1 MLFCMDWSRIS
12 FDWSRARAFLAT
24 AEEGS
29 LSAAARAL
37 GLAQPTL
44 GRQVDA
50 LEEELGVAL
59 FERFGRGLQLT
70 PAGEALLPYARQMGD
85 AAAGLAM
92 AAFGQSG
99 EIAGNVT
106 ISASDATAAFV
117 LPPILRTLSQSHPE
131 ISLTVLADNSSAD
144 LMRREADIA
153 IRNFRPKEPDLV
165 ARKVRD
171 AVGGYYAAPA
181 YLDPLGPIT
190 RVSDLARARFISPGP
205 VDQLISILGPQG
217 LALSRENCP
226 YQCNSFPAMWAM
238 MREGLGIGIIDT
250 QIGDA
255 ATDLVRVLP
264 DEAPFRFEIWLVA
277 HREVHRN
284 ARLRIVFDTL
294 AAQL

>member
-1 MLFCMDWSRIS
+1 MDWSRVT

-92 AAFGQSG
+92 AAFGQSTQ
-99 EIAGNVT
+99 IAGTVT
-106 ISASDATAAFV
+106 LSVSDAMAAFT
-117 LPPILRTLSQSHPE
+117 LPPILREFSAQYPDIRLN
-131 ISLTVLADNSSAD
+131 ILAENTAAD

-153 IRNFRPKEPDLV
+153 VRSFRPKEPDLV
-165 ARKVRD
+165 AKKLRD
-171 AVGGYYAAPA
+171 ASGGLYATPA
-181 YLDPLGPIT
+181 YLDSIGPVESFADLG
-190 RVSDLARARFISPGP
+190 RAVFVSPGP
-205 VDQLISILGPQG
+205 PEQLMAILNPQG
-217 LALSRENCP
+217 FSLTTENFL
-226 YQCNSFPAMWAM
+226 YQCNNFPAMWPM
-238 MREGLGIGIIDT
+238 VREGLGVGIIDT
-250 QIGDA
+250 RIGDA
-255 ATDLVRVLP
+255 DPSVTRICP
-264 DEAPFRFEIWLVA
+264 DTALFAYEIWLVA

-284 ARLRIVFDTL
+284 ARLRIVFDFL
-294 AAQL
+294 ATALK